1 MIKIEHVTKYF
12 GEYKALDDFSLTVPK
27 GAVYGL
33 MGLNG
38 AGKTTII
45 KHLAGLLMQDEGTIT
60 IDGQEIEGNEELKAR
75 VAVIPD
81 ELFFF
86 RSYTL
91 LQMGLFYKQIYPRW
105 NQQRFEEMYTDFGL
119 NPKSNIGK
127 FSKGMKKQA
136 AFCLALAAAPD
147 YLILDEPVDGLDPI
161 VRRKLWH
168 YVMADVADREMT
180 VLVSSHN
187 AKEMED
193 VCNYIGIIAYGRMIF
208 EGDLLE
214 LMPVSMEE
222 IFIEKLTG
230 QPPEK
235 LQPIRTVS
243 GTAPDAA
250 VPAEAAPAHTSEGG
264 EEDEK

>member
-1 MIKIEHVTKYF
+1 MIKIENLSKNF
-12 GEYKALDDFSLTVPK
+12 GDYKALDNFSLTVPK

-45 KHLAGLLMQDEGTIT
+45 KHLCGLLAADEGTIT
-60 IDGQEIEGNEELKAR
+60 VDNQVVTDNEALKAR
-75 VAVIPD
+75 MQIIPD
-81 ELFFF
+81 DLFFF
-86 RSYTL
+86 RGYSL
-91 LQMGLFYKQIYPRW
+91 NQMGTYYKKLYPLW
-105 NQQRFEEMYTDFGL
+105 NEERFRAMIADFGL
-119 NPKSNIGK
+119 DPKKNIGK

-136 AFCLALAAAPD
+136 AFSLALAAMPD

-168 YVMADVADREMT
+168 YVMEDVADKEMT

-193 VCNYIGIIAYGRMIF
+193 VCNYIGIIAGGKMIF

-214 LMPVSMEE
+214 MEAPVSIEE
-222 IFIEKLTG
+222 IFIEKLG
-230 QPPEK
+230 GVHYEK
-235 LQPIRTVS
+235 
-243 GTAPDAA
+243 
-250 VPAEAAPAHTSEGG
+250 
-264 EEDEK
+264 